1 MQRWY
6 ITKIPQRHGP
16 KQAQPQYSQY
26 KHICIEFIYEIIQLR
41 LLQTVWCWCA
51 KLMRRCCLIVSIT
64 VLGGELHLKQ
74 EARAT
79 FAAMSREHVT
89 EEDIETFVH
98 VRELAMQV
106 RKLPLRDCTLTN
118 QRFFFQVNQNVFC
131 GLRHIYGFASYRFR
145 YNKYNSPWQRKVKGS
160 FCNFI
165 LNTKET
171 LKKKIQWQLFF

>member
-6 ITKIPQRHGP
+6 ITKIPQRRGP

-41 LLQTVWCWCA
+41 LLQTVRCWCA
-51 KLMRRCCLIVSIT
+51 KLMRRCRLIVSIT
-64 VLGGELHLKQ
+64 GLGGELHLKQ

-106 RKLPLRDCTLTN
+106 RKLPFRDYTLTN
-118 QRFFFQVNQNVFC
+118 QGLFFQVNQNVFC
-131 GLRHIYGFASYRFR
+131 RLRHIYGFASYRFH
-145 YNKYNSPWQRKVKGS
+145 YKKYSFPWQTKVKGS
-160 FCNFI
+160 FCNSI

-171 LKKKIQWQLFF
+171 LRKNTMAAIF